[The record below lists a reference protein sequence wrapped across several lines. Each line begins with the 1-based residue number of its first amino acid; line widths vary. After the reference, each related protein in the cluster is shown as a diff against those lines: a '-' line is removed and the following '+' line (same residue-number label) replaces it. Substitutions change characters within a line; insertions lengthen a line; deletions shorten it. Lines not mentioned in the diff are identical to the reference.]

1 VAETLASRLAS
12 FAVGLEASAI
22 PADVRQAARLH
33 LLDTLGC
40 GLAAHGLS
48 VSTAGQAIAGTT
60 EAGGATVIGRQGPAS
75 DRDAALANGMLCH
88 GLDFDDTH
96 SDSIAHVSVVAC
108 AAALAAAET
117 AGASGRELLAAIVVA
132 NEVTTRVG
140 AAAAAGY
147 MVRGFHPTSVSGVFG
162 ATAAAAR
169 LLDLD
174 RATTTRALGIA
185 GSMAAGIFAYLS
197 DGSLTKP
204 VHAGWAASAGVTAAR
219 LARAGGEGPGAV
231 FEDRFGFY
239 AAYYGEGADRLERSL
254 ATLGSAWETPRIACK
269 AYPACHFVHGCLDAA
284 QRAHR
289 ETGWEPAEISRID
302 VAVPVPGIPLVLE
315 PLAGKR
321 RPRTD
326 YDGKFSL
333 PYSVAA
339 MLVHG
344 RVDLQTYADDAL
356 ADPVVLALADT
367 VQYRRRSFDTFPRAF
382 PGWLRVRNVH
392 GFVFESETPVQ
403 RGAPDNPLS
412 EEDVL
417 LKFHQNATLAV
428 DAAAASLVDTVRGL
442 EELDDVRG
450 AFRALEAA

>member
-1 VAETLASRLAS
+1 MAETLAARLAA
-12 FAVGLEASAI
+12 FAVGLDPAAI
-22 PADVRQAARLH
+22 PEGVRHAARLH

-48 VSTAGQAIAGTT
+48 VGRAGQAIAGTT
-60 EAGGATVIGRQGPAS
+60 ADGATVIGRPGPAS

-88 GLDFDDTH
+88 ALDFDDTH

-108 AAALAAAET
+108 TAALAAAEAT
-117 AGASGRELLAAIVVA
+117 GASGEALLTAIVVA

-140 AAAAAGY
+140 AAAASGY

-162 ATAAAAR
+162 AAAGAAR
-169 LLDLD
+169 LLGLD
-174 RATTTRALGIA
+174 RAGATRALGIA
-185 GSMAAGIFAYLS
+185 GSMAAGVFAYLS

-219 LARAGGEGPGAV
+219 LAQAGGEGPAAV

-239 AAYYGEGADRLERSL
+239 AAYYGQGAELLERSL
-254 ATLGSAWETPRIACK
+254 QTLGSDWETPRIAYK

-284 QRAHR
+284 ERAHR
-289 ETGWEPAEISRID
+289 ESGWAPDEITRID
-302 VAVPVPGIPLVLE
+302 VAVPDPGIPLVLE
-315 PLAGKR
+315 PLADKR

-344 RVDLQTYADDAL
+344 RVDLQTYADEAL
-356 ADPVVLALADT
+356 ADPVVLALADR
-367 VQYRRRSFDTFPRAF
+367 VEYRRRTFETFPRAF

-417 LKFHQNATLAV
+417 LKFEQNAALAV
-428 DAAAASLVDTVRGL
+428 DASAAASLVDAVRGL

-450 AFRALEAA
+450 AFQALVAA